1 MQANRGRGQR
11 RRAGRGSVRGVSF
24 FAALWLEARS
34 AHTVWLLGV
43 CALAVLTRRGGT
55 HHHRLRVLSFWL
67 VGHLV
72 ALGIDA
78 ALHTHEPGIHNE
90 FRTVAWVFGAV
101 TFVGAGMSVLFHGAL
116 ARVRVTVP
124 RIVEDVLV
132 GLLSVLAA
140 VTVASRA
147 GANLSGIIATS
158 AVITAVLGFSLQDV
172 IGNVASGLALQLDTS
187 IDVDDWIRVNDL
199 TGRVVEV
206 SWRYTA
212 IETRNW
218 ETILVPNLQLLRNPV
233 TVLGRRGGQPQRWR
247 RWVYFN
253 VDWSH
258 QPSDVIEVVQ
268 TAMRGAELAR
278 VAAEPTPSCVLM
290 DMADTYGKYALRY
303 WLTDL
308 TADDGTDSDVRTR
321 IYFALQ
327 RADIK
332 LATPS
337 HALTVAQ
344 EAPEA
349 PQVKTARQAERRK
362 EALKAVG
369 FFNTLEEAEF
379 DELARALR
387 YAPFTAGEV
396 ITRQGAAAHWLYLV
410 EEGTA
415 AVQIREGGTVHEVAR
430 LVAPTV
436 FGEMSLLTG
445 APRAATVTA
454 VTDVECFRLDSS
466 AFQRVLARRP
476 ELVAHFAEVLA
487 TRAAALH
494 TAREGLDAEAARRR
508 QEGVERDLF
517 QRIRTFLKLE

>member
-1 MQANRGRGQR
+1 M
-11 RRAGRGSVRGVSF
+11 SF
-24 FAALWLEARS
+24 IEALWLEARA
-34 AHTVWLLGV
+34 AHTPWLLAL
-43 CALAVLTRRGGT
+43 CALALLVRRLGL
-55 HHHRLRVLSFWL
+55 HQARLRVLSFWASAH
-67 VGHLV
+67 VV
-72 ALGIDA
+72 ALCVDA
-78 ALHTHEPGIHNE
+78 ALRTSELSAGNE

-101 TFVGAGMSVLFHGAL
+101 TFVGAGMSVLFDGVL
-116 ARVRVTVP
+116 ARAGVALP

-140 VTVASRA
+140 VTAASRA

-158 AVITAVLGFSLQDV
+158 AVITAVLGFSLQDI

-187 IDVDDWIRVNDL
+187 INVDDWIKVNDL

-218 ETILVPNLQLLRNPV
+218 ETVLVPNLVLLRNPV
-233 TVLGRRGGQPQRWR
+233 VVLGRRRGQPRLWR
-247 RWVYFN
+247 RWVHFH
-253 VDWSH
+253 VDWRH
-258 QPSDVIEVVQ
+258 PPSDVIEAAQSAV
-268 TAMRGAELAR
+268 RGAELAR
-278 VAAEPTPSCVLM
+278 VAVDPPPSCVLL

-308 TADDGTDSDVRTR
+308 AADDPTDSDVRTR

-337 HALTVAQ
+337 HSVTVAQ

-349 PQVKTARQAERRK
+349 PQAKTARQTERRK

-369 FFNTLEEAEF
+369 FFNTLEEPEF

-387 YAPFTAGEV
+387 YAPFAAGEV
-396 ITRQGAAAHWLYLV
+396 ITRQGAEAHWLYLI
-410 EEGTA
+410 EDGTA
-415 AVQIREGGTVHEVAR
+415 AVHVREGASAREVAR
-430 LVAPTV
+430 LAAPAV

-445 APRAATVTA
+445 APRSATVTA

-466 AFQRVLARRP
+466 AFQRVVARRP
-476 ELVAHFAEVLA
+476 ELAAHFAEMLA
-487 TRAAALH
+487 TRSAALQA
-494 TAREGLDAEAARRR
+494 AREGLDAESAQRGRD
-508 QEGVERDLF
+508 VTERDLI
-517 QRIRTFLKLE
+517 QRIRTFLRLE

>member
-1 MQANRGRGQR
+1 M
-11 RRAGRGSVRGVSF
+11 SF
-24 FAALWLEARS
+24 FEALWLEAR
-34 AHTVWLLGV
+34 AANTLWLLAMCV
-43 CALAVLTRRGGT
+43 VALLTRRAVP
-55 HHHRLRVLSFWL
+55 HPHRLRVLSFWV

-72 ALGIDA
+72 ALAVDA
-78 ALHTHEPGIHNE
+78 ALRAREHSAGNE

-101 TFVGAGMSVLFHGAL
+101 AFVGASMSVLFHGL
-116 ARVRVTVP
+116 LPKARVSLP

-132 GLLSVLAA
+132 GLLSVIAA

-187 IDVDDWIRVNDL
+187 IDVDDWIKVNDVS
-199 TGRVVEV
+199 GRVVEV

-233 TVLGRRGGQPQRWR
+233 TVLGRRVGQPRLWR
-247 RWVYFN
+247 RWVHFH
-253 VDWSH
+253 VDWHH
-258 QPSDVIEVVQ
+258 QPSEVIEAVQ
-268 TAMRGAELAR
+268 SAVRGAELPR
-278 VAAEPTPSCVLM
+278 VANDPPPNCVLL
-290 DMADTYGKYALRY
+290 DMADTYGKYAVRY

-308 TADDGTDSDVRTR
+308 AADDLTDSDVRTR

-332 LATPS
+332 LAVPS
-337 HALTVAQ
+337 RSVTVAQ
-344 EAPEA
+344 EPTEV
-349 PQVKTARQAERRK
+349 PQVKTARQSERRK
-362 EALKAVG
+362 AALKAVG
-369 FFNTLEEAEF
+369 FFNTLEESEF
-379 DELARALR
+379 DELACSLR

-396 ITRQGAAAHWLYLV
+396 LTRQGAEAHWLYLV

-415 AVQIREGGTVHEVAR
+415 AVQIREGETAREVAK

-466 AFQRVLARRP
+466 AFQRVVARRP
-476 ELVAHFAEVLA
+476 ELAAHFAEVLSMRSA
-487 TRAAALH
+487 GLQS
-494 TAREGLDAEAARRR
+494 AREGLDAEAAQRR
-508 QEGVERDLF
+508 QEVVEKDLF
-517 QRIRTFLKLE
+517 QRIRTFLKIE

>member
-1 MQANRGRGQR
+1 M
-11 RRAGRGSVRGVSF
+11 SF
-24 FAALWLEARS
+24 FEALWLEARA
-34 AHTVWLLGV
+34 AHTPWLLAL
-43 CALAVLTRRGGT
+43 CALALLVRRLGL
-55 HHHRLRVLSFWL
+55 HQHRLRVLSFWASA
-67 VGHLV
+67 HIV
-72 ALGIDA
+72 ALCVDA
-78 ALHTHEPGIHNE
+78 GLRTSELSAGNE

-101 TFVGAGMSVLFHGAL
+101 TFVGAGMSVLFDGVLAKAGVAL
-116 ARVRVTVP
+116 P

-140 VTVASRA
+140 VTAASRA

-187 IDVDDWIRVNDL
+187 INVDDWIKVNDL

-206 SWRYTA
+206 SWRHTA

-218 ETILVPNLQLLRNPV
+218 ETVLVPNLTLLRNPV
-233 TVLGRRGGQPQRWR
+233 VVLGRRGGQPRLWR
-247 RWVYFN
+247 RWVHFH
-253 VDWSH
+253 VDWHH
-258 QPSDVIEVVQ
+258 QPSDVIEAAQSAV
-268 TAMRGAELAR
+268 RGAELAR
-278 VAAEPTPSCVLM
+278 VADDPPPNCVLL

-308 TADDGTDSDVRTR
+308 AADDLTDSDVRTR

-337 HALTVAQ
+337 HSVTVAQ
-344 EAPEA
+344 EAPEV
-349 PQVKTARQAERRK
+349 PQAKTARQTERRK

-369 FFNTLEEAEF
+369 FFNTLEEPEF

-387 YAPFTAGEV
+387 YAPFAAGEV
-396 ITRQGAAAHWLYLV
+396 ITRQGAEAHWLYLI
-410 EEGTA
+410 EDGTA
-415 AVQIREGGTVHEVAR
+415 AVQVREGASAREVAR
-430 LVAPTV
+430 LAAPAV

-466 AFQRVLARRP
+466 AFQRVVARRP
-476 ELVAHFAEVLA
+476 ELAAHFAETLA
-487 TRAAALH
+487 TRSAGLQA
-494 TAREGLDAEAARRR
+494 AREGLDAETAQRGRD
-508 QEGVERDLF
+508 VTERDLI
-517 QRIRTFLKLE
+517 QRIRTFLRLE